1 MQGRLPLT
9 IFILSSWY
17 NQVVLAQSAAPAK
30 ASLEIATGEYAPLTG
45 ENFSDGGPVTA
56 IVTAVLQRMNRQI
69 TVAYVP
75 WKRADDGVRK
85 GVYWAAFPY
94 VKSPEREKVFLFS
107 SPVAKTASGFFTRM
121 DSPQT
126 LEGNKSYWKNK
137 ILCRPAGYDS
147 FSLKQTIEK
156 YHLKMEQ
163 PLTLDSCYLML
174 KAKKVDLIP
183 NPEVIGWYY
192 IKKLFGETSGFQLL
206 KDRGTTGTFH
216 LILSNKT
223 PQAKEFLEEF
233 NVTLKK
239 IETSGEYQ
247 KIYETSLKA
256 TEQTLSQKKS
266 DLVPES
272 K

>member
-1 MQGRLPLT
+1 MQGRLLLT
-9 IFILSSWY
+9 FFILNSWVSQAVY
-17 NQVVLAQSAAPAK
+17 AQAK
-30 ASLEIATGEYAPLTG
+30 APQKSNLEIATGEYAPLTG
-45 ENFSDGGPVTA
+45 ESFADGGPVTA
-56 IVTAVLQRMNRQI
+56 IVSSVLQRMQRAF

-107 SPVAKTASGFFTRM
+107 APIAKTASGFFARAE
-121 DSPQT
+121 SPAT
-126 LEGNKSYWKNK
+126 LEGHEAYWKNK

-147 FSLKQTIEK
+147 FSLKPTLEK

-183 NPEVIGWYY
+183 NPEIIGWYY
-192 IKKLFGETSGFQLL
+192 IKKLFQETAGFQML
-206 KDRGTTGTFH
+206 KDRRTTATFH
-216 LILSNKT
+216 LILSNQS
-223 PQAKEFLEEF
+223 PQAKSFLEEF
-233 NVTLKK
+233 NTTLKK
-239 IETSGEYQ
+239 LESSGEYQ
-247 KIYETSLKA
+247 KIYEVSAKA
-256 TEQTLSQKKS
+256 TEQDKPQQKS
-266 DLVPES
+266 EPTPET